1 MEADLEEENKDG
13 NKFSNRE
20 KRNGK
25 ERKSA

>member
-13 NKFSNRE
+13 NNFSNRE